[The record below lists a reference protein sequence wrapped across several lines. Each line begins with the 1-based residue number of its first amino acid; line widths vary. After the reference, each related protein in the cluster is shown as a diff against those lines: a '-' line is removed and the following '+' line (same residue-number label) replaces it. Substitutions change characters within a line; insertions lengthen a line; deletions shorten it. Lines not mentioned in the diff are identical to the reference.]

1 MFLPAQKTQ
10 SFYNRTTNLPPARI
24 SYTPRAEVFGHPTPS
39 NNMSNNVSENWEDDP
54 AAQDDNLAR
63 QTQQQM
69 NIGNQ
74 QAQGSFRVGAPSF
87 QPTAQTFSPGGFGGA
102 GAGYGAPQY
111 QQPYYGQQQQQQ
123 AYGHPYGGQQGYGQY
138 AQGQGQAQAGYGGVY
153 GQAGY
158 GQGYGK

>member
-1 MFLPAQKTQ
+1 
-10 SFYNRTTNLPPARI
+10 
-24 SYTPRAEVFGHPTPS
+24 
-39 NNMSNNVSENWEDDP
+39 MSNNVTENWEDDP

-102 GAGYGAPQY
+102 GAGYAAPQY
-111 QQPYYGQQQQQQ
+111 QQPYYGAGLQQQQQ
-123 AYGHPYGGQQGYGQY
+123 AYAPPYGGQQGYGQY
-138 AQGQGQAQAGYGGVY
+138 AQGQGQGQAGYGGVY
-153 GQAGY
+153 GQAGQAGY
-158 GQGYGK
+158 TQGYGK